1 MSITQKDIEKD
12 INKDIENKSLLD
24 LIKKD
29 QTPKVRRWLKN
40 IRYETG
46 VEGLYMYPKYP
57 AVDLFDEANIPTIQI
72 NREFQSRVDKQ
83 LANFKKGTKG
93 SKVFTL
99 ITVTKKFTLKY
110 HYETVVV
117 EPGTYLA
124 DGNTRRE
131 THKLGKIEF
140 EDYLPVIEIVLDN
153 QTDYKEEYEGI
164 DNLSSAEI
172 NREKIKGAMQTMGLD
187 LVSTVARGGNFASA
201 LNNAYPYDKRDGVWD
216 KVGFFTK
223 EIELLDKC
231 NVFQPTDDLLKHQ
244 HFYGACLMAAK
255 LYSQPGTTALQFKQV
270 LTQLTALDSE
280 TMLTAGERW
289 NGITALLFQ
298 LSRPDAR
305 DWIPIEALR
314 KTNFA
319 SVAPSYN
326 FYLYCFEL
334 AMSNKML
341 HRKRGF
347 KPSNWADH
355 YADTLE
361 SIK

>member
-1 MSITQKDIEKD
+1 MSITQKDIEND
-12 INKDIENKSLLD
+12 VNKDIESNTLMELLANQ
-24 LIKKD
+24 
-29 QTPKVRRWLKN
+29 QTTDAKRWLKN

-57 AVDLFDEANIPTIQI
+57 SVDLLDPTYIPTIQI
-72 NREFQSRVDKQ
+72 NREFETRVNKQ
-83 LANFKKGTKG
+83 LANFKKETKG

-99 ITVTKKFTLKY
+99 ITVTEKFTLTY
-110 HYETVVV
+110 YNETVVV

-124 DGNTRRE
+124 DGNTRRQA
-131 THKLGKIEF
+131 HKLGKIEF

-153 QTDYKEEYEGI
+153 QTDYTQEYEGI

-172 NREKIKGAMQTMGLD
+172 NREKIKGAMNTMGLD
-187 LVSTVARGGNFASA
+187 LTSTVAKGGNIASA
-201 LNNAYPYDKRDGVWD
+201 LNNAYPNDKRDGVWN
-216 KVGFFTK
+216 KVGFFK
-223 EIELLDKC
+223 REIELLDRC
-231 NVFQPTDDLLKHQ
+231 DVFQPADDLLKHQ

-255 LYSQPGTTALQFKQV
+255 LYSQPGTTALKFEQV

-280 TMLTAGERW
+280 TMITAGDKW

-298 LSRPDAR
+298 LSRPDVR
-305 DWIPIEALR
+305 DWIPVEHLR

-319 SVAPSYN
+319 SVQPSYN

-347 KPSNWADH
+347 KQSNWANH